1 MGPTIQR
8 GIAIAVAEV
17 AASQGADRAA
27 LLALLGPD
35 LDAER
40 VPIER
45 LYAMWELAMRS
56 TRCVAL
62 PVRVAAAAR
71 FDRYGALGMAIYV
84 SRSMKVAIHRLCQY
98 SELLTDSGHWRSR
111 VEGDDLVITWARE
124 GERTLGHRAANEH
137 ALASLATVGRQLYP
151 ATTIREVRLR
161 HHLPAGLGE
170 HERHFGAPVI
180 GGASE
185 DAVVFPLS
193 YVSQQPPGADP
204 HVERFILAQVEAA
217 IGATHARDGIAA
229 SVARTIIEL
238 LPDGAPTLAE
248 VAKRLQTSE
257 RTLRRRLA
265 ADATSFEQLT
275 IELQRERAL
284 VLLAGAYPIAEV
296 ALAVGFRD
304 ASAFSRAFRRW
315 TGRSPSDARRGPAPR

>member
-204 HVERFILAQVEAA
+204 HVERFILPNHRLIGHEGGSQLPGHQKRSACHLPGPVELQQC
-217 IGATHARDGIAA
+217 RDQ
-229 SVARTIIEL
+229 
-238 LPDGAPTLAE
+238 PD
-248 VAKRLQTSE
+248 
-257 RTLRRRLA
+257 RRLR
-265 ADATSFEQLT
+265 QPGHL
-275 IELQRERAL
+275 R
-284 VLLAGAYPIAEV
+284 
-296 ALAVGFRD
+296 VGVV
-304 ASAFSRAFRRW
+304 
-315 TGRSPSDARRGPAPR
+315 